1 MAKKLREPEAINNM
15 GLMYEGG
22 FDATISDPDRAK
34 EHYELA
40 HKLGNTD
47 ASMNLALMYLN
58 NMYMDTDIQY
68 AVYLLKGAARNG
80 NVKAKDYLLA
90 NGYITDI
97 SEIEKENNQ
106 SFVDHDELNARS
118 VMSTAV
124 KKQPIEEGSQSVTS
138 S

>member
-97 SEIEKENNQ
+97 SEKGFNESLERALVLSINTMHREMLGYK
-106 SFVDHDELNARS
+106 
-118 VMSTAV
+118 
-124 KKQPIEEGSQSVTS
+124 
-138 S
+138 